1 MERPWVYLDTSTYL
15 KLFVLER
22 GSGEARKAVQGT
34 KVLSSAILPLESC
47 SALARRKAAGEM
59 NEHEFDAVLEHV
71 RAGMSSIEIV
81 RMTDDILKMAESVTL
96 KTGARALDAIHIA
109 SALVFKDA
117 TSLELAFMTSDTK
130 QGDAAGRAGLKTLFV
145 E

>member
-1 MERPWVYLDTSTYL
+1 MEKPWVYLDTSTYL
-15 KLFVLER
+15 KLFVLES
-22 GSGEARKAVQGT
+22 GSGEARQAVHGK

-59 NEHEFDAVLEHV
+59 NEREFETVLENV
-71 RAGMSSIEIV
+71 RAGLSSIEIV
-81 RMTDDILKMAESVTL
+81 RMTDDILKRAESVTL
-96 KTGARALDAIHIA
+96 QAGARALDAIHIA
-109 SALVFKDA
+109 SALMFKDT
-117 TSLELAFMTSDTK
+117 TSLNLTFMTSDTK